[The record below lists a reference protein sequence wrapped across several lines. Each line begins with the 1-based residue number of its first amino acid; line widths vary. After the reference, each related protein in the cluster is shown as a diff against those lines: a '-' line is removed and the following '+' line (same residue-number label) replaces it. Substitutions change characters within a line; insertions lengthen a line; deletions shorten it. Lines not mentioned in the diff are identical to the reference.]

1 MKTKI
6 LVLTAIGFL
15 MITSVKAQR
24 VISLADALDYALN
37 NHETIKQA
45 RLDIENGK
53 HTIDETMAAAR
64 PQLNGVSNLVANPL
78 VMQFVFPAAVVG
90 GSPDE
95 FMTIKAGQVW
105 NGMTAVQLNQQLYNQ
120 QLFTGLKAAKTS
132 IELYQLLKDM
142 SEENVIQQVAA
153 NYYQVVVNQHKL
165 GLIDSNLDRLQKLK
179 DILQGLLD
187 NGMAR
192 KIDVDRIRVNQANLK
207 TQKSQL
213 LNAIDLQL
221 NVLKYSMGMRV
232 AEKISLADEDISR
245 IALDAATLSVQPD
258 LDTDAII
265 GIRVL
270 KKQNELLHLNEEV
283 KKGEFYPN
291 LGLSGQF
298 VINSQSDK
306 LNVYSGKALTYKM
319 ANVTLG
325 LNIPIY
331 GGGAR
336 KARLEKARVDILKN
350 EQDFSSTQKAL
361 NMMYSNARLMLENS
375 LETIQSQKEN
385 LSLAEEVYENTQNNY
400 KLGLV
405 NLTDLLN
412 AESELTNTQNAYT
425 DALLQFKVSQIELIK
440 AKGEIRTL
448 LK

>member
-221 NVLKYSMGMRV
+221 NVLKYSMGMPV

-270 KKQNELLHLNEEV
+270 KKQNELLHLNEDV

-319 ANVTLG
+319 ANITLG